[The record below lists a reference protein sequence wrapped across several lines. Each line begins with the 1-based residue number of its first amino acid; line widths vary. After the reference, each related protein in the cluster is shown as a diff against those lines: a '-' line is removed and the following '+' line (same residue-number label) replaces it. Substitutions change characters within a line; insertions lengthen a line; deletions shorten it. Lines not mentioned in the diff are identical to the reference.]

1 MRALINAD
9 KRTSGQFWIEGNEI
23 TIGDPGEALSYG
35 IVYLSEDRKSSGLFL
50 SFNITDNVGAA
61 TLDRYTGSTGMF
73 KQSALRDKAKD
84 FIGRMDIRPPNE
96 AARVV
101 TLSGGNQQKVLLAKA
116 LDANPKLLIVDEPTR
131 GVDVG
136 AKSLIHA
143 RIRELAE
150 TGIGVIVI
158 SSEMPEVIG
167 MADRILVFRN
177 GGISAE
183 LDNHQGNVTQEIV
196 MTHAVI
202 H

>member
-1 MRALINAD
+1 
-9 KRTSGQFWIEGNEI
+9 
-23 TIGDPGEALSYG
+23 
-35 IVYLSEDRKSSGLFL
+35 
-50 SFNITDNVGAA
+50 
-61 TLDRYTGSTGMF
+61 MF
-73 KQSALRDKAKD
+73 KQSALRDKARE

-116 LDANPKLLIVDEPTR
+116 LDVNPKLLIVDEPTR

-183 LDNHQGNVTQEIV
+183 LDNRQGNVTQEIV